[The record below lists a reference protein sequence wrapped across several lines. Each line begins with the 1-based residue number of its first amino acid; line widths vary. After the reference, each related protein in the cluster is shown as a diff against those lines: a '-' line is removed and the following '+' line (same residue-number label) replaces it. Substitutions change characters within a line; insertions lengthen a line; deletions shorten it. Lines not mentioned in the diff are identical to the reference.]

1 MSITYRDIFFFLE
14 VKIVKKGLFER
25 ITRFNYHRIVNSE
38 IIQSYFPSFNKL
50 SFKMFTTWKMLLAN
64 LNLLVYFHR
73 SIDRA
78 INKFLF
84 ASSRSRWHEEW
95 WCQKLNR
102 ILLCASLFFISL
114 FCYRECATYRKIYVM
129 MFNSLQAHKLEISS
143 VDGVRAVVREFSTS
157 MRDAKDEK
165 YVFKKNQASRR
176 QKFHFKITK
185 NRDNN
190 TTTLFES
197 DSLHPLLR
205 LLSSIKHIDRMH

>member
-1 MSITYRDIFFFLE
+1 
-14 VKIVKKGLFER
+14 
-25 ITRFNYHRIVNSE
+25 
-38 IIQSYFPSFNKL
+38 
-50 SFKMFTTWKMLLAN
+50 
-64 LNLLVYFHR
+64 
-73 SIDRA
+73 
-78 INKFLF
+78 
-84 ASSRSRWHEEW
+84 
-95 WCQKLNR
+95 
-102 ILLCASLFFISL
+102 
-114 FCYRECATYRKIYVM
+114 M

-165 YVFKKNQASRR
+165 YFFKKNQVSRR

-197 DSLHPLLR
+197 DYLHPLLR